1 MKISNNYS
9 FNIRNLQAKKQSLPI
24 SSETKTQEYSEY
36 APYPFLSFG
45 AIHNVKQRKFDI
57 DSAKE
62 KLLKQLNEILE
73 ANRDKEELFAIY
85 MREFM
90 KEKAQFIKKAE
101 MLYLEMQEIDENPYH
116 SQEYLSEKYE
126 EFHKRHIQ
134 LEKEAYKK
142 RPFVLPKKYDE
153 KVDFALLN
161 AFKTA
166 AMEDNFN
173 FEKVYQDYY
182 KDLSTISDVYDIPKR
197 YPKIKL
203 PVPAHIVISDK
214 IKDCLTR
221 DFYEDL
227 IELMFEDSEGG
238 QIIDFC
244 TNKIKQICAKNP
256 KLSDKEYQRII
267 EVAILHI
274 DYVARSMYKNG
285 TLNNIPD
292 QRKNKTIQLSDL
304 DIKLLS
310 LDYND
315 FALSVIRQMYLEKK
329 NPSQIKYSDGKNVI
343 PLSALQG
350 TPYKFEKPSE
360 KMKPFIRAAAE
371 IEAAKRD
378 YDRFDDKQ
386 LRERLNFFLNKDI
399 ASSDEFLDKFVEF
412 DSCDLSTKDK
422 DNFKKFLCILD
433 SVYDGKTTETDAL
446 KILIDKDIRPH
457 ETEKK
462 EAVEKAKMLAAI
474 RAEQQKGYELSSL
487 KSKFDNLVN
496 ILYMNDMSN
505 LAATCANMRP
515 ENLEEQSVEDANFII
530 DVINS
535 NLSSS
540 FVVKNENKI
549 KSLILNRNTY
559 NYYKKN
565 APDSAVFANAQK
577 YATDYNGDV
586 DKNRVGRYLHFSEI
600 LQNLP
605 ESLEYVSDKELVQGV
620 LARVKD
626 EQKQIEYL
634 CKLDEYN
641 CFNEVQKTQIN
652 EIMGLFDVKD
662 SIDKYILKQIVEN
675 KYVKENTVAKVKINE
690 SGDTVDATISAN
702 AKQQILNKYK
712 FPTCLTYM
720 QAFED
725 GLNTFASDWGST
737 GIKKTGTNNKALE
750 YKLEIKIMGHDDRL
764 FSVDNNYYFDVF
776 SDRGLH

>member
-1 MKISNNYS
+1 MKISSSYI
-9 FNIRNLQAKKQSLPI
+9 FNTRNLQAKSQFLPSL
-24 SSETKTQEYSEY
+24 SEPKTQESREYFPYSY
-36 APYPFLSFG
+36 LSFG
-45 AIHNVKQRKFDI
+45 AMHNVKQKKFDI
-57 DSAKE
+57 DGAKE

-85 MREFM
+85 MRQFM
-90 KEKAQFIKKAE
+90 KEKEQFIRKAE
-101 MLYLEMQEIDENPYH
+101 MLYLEMQEIDEHPYH
-116 SQEYLSEKYE
+116 SREYLSGKYE

-134 LEKEAYKK
+134 LEKEARKN

-153 KVDFALLN
+153 KVDYALLN

-166 AMEDNFN
+166 ASEDNFN

-182 KDLSTISDVYDIPKR
+182 KDLLTITDVHEIPKR
-197 YPKIKL
+197 YPKIKI
-203 PVPAHIVISDK
+203 PMPAHIVIADR
-214 IKDCLTR
+214 INDCLTR
-221 DFYEDL
+221 DFYENLYDL
-227 IELMFEDSEGG
+227 MLEQDDEKVIEYCTDNIKKICVKNSKITDEEYDRVIKVGVLNIIHNFKKIYNNDSW
-238 QIIDFC
+238 
-244 TNKIKQICAKNP
+244 N
-256 KLSDKEYQRII
+256 S
-267 EVAILHI
+267 
-274 DYVARSMYKNG
+274 
-285 TLNNIPD
+285 IPE
-292 QRKNKTIQLSDL
+292 QRKNKTVQISDFDL
-304 DIKLLS
+304 KLLDV
-310 LDYND
+310 DYNE

-329 NPSQIKYSDGKNVI
+329 NPSQIKYSDGKNII
-343 PLSALQG
+343 PLSALQC
-350 TPYKFEKPSE
+350 TPYKFEKPSD
-360 KMKPFIRAAAE
+360 KIKPFIRAAE
-371 IEAAKRD
+371 DIETAKRD
-378 YDRFDDKQ
+378 YDRFDDNQ
-386 LRERLNFFLNKDI
+386 LRGRLNFFLNKDI
-399 ASSDEFLDKFVEF
+399 ASSDEFLDRFIEF

-422 DNFKKFLCILD
+422 ENFKKFLRVLD
-433 SVYDGKTTETDAL
+433 SVLDGKSTEKEAL
-446 KILIDKDIRPH
+446 KLLIEKDIRPH
-457 ETEKK
+457 ETAKK
-462 EAVEKAKMLAAI
+462 EAAEKVKLMEALK
-474 RAEQQKGYELSSL
+474 AEQQKGYELSSL

-515 ENLEEQSVEDANFII
+515 ENLEEQSVEDANFVI

-549 KSLILNRNTY
+549 KSLISNRNTY

-565 APDSAVFANAQK
+565 APDSAVLANAQK
-577 YATDYNGDV
+577 HATDYNGNV

-605 ESLEYVSDKELVQGV
+605 ESLEYVSDKEIVQGI

-626 EQKQIEYL
+626 KEKQIEYL

-641 CFNEVQKTQIN
+641 CFDAKQKTQIN
-652 EIMGLFDVKD
+652 EIMNLFDVKD
-662 SIDKYILKQIVEN
+662 NVDKYILKQIIEN
-675 KYVKENTVAKVKINE
+675 DYVKENTVATVNIND

-702 AKQQILNKYK
+702 AKQQILDKYK

-725 GLNTFASDWGST
+725 GLNTFASDWGSS
-737 GIKKTGTNNKALE
+737 GIKKTGTNNRALG